1 MADSPYLYQP
11 RIGVLSGDSFEKQ
24 TEAFFADL
32 DQRVKT
38 LSEKV
43 DAEVSAI
50 TARLDAL
57 EQQLQ
62 GALDTLNRHEGR
74 LDAAETAIQQLAQ
87 AVAAMKPHLTPDG
100 LIAITSGQTPDG
112 WSVCDGLENT
122 PDLSDYAV
130 APLTYIRKKS

>member
-11 RIGVLSGDSFEKQ
+11 RTGVLSGDSFEKQ

-38 LSEKV
+38 LSEKI
-43 DAEVSAI
+43 DAEVSTI
-50 TARLDAL
+50 TARLDSL

-62 GALDTLNRHEGR
+62 GTLNTLSQHEGR
-74 LDAAETAIQQLAQ
+74 LDAAETSIQQLAQ

-100 LIAITSGQTPDG
+100 LIAITSGQPPEG
-112 WSVCDGLENT
+112 WATCDGRSNT

-130 APLTYIRKKS
+130 SPLTYIRKKS

>member
-11 RIGVLSGDSFEKQ
+11 RTGVLSGDSFEKQ

-43 DAEVSAI
+43 DTDVRTI
-50 TARLDAL
+50 TARLEAL

-74 LDAAETAIQQLAQ
+74 LDDAENAIQQLVQ

-100 LIAITSGQTPDG
+100 LIAITSGQPPQG
-112 WSVCDGLENT
+112 WSVCDGRANT
-122 PDLSDYAV
+122 PDLSSYAED
-130 APLTYIRKKS
+130 PLFYIRKRA

>member
-43 DAEVSAI
+43 DTDVRTI
-50 TARLDAL
+50 TSRLDAL

-74 LDAAETAIQQLAQ
+74 LD
-87 AVAAMKPHLTPDG
+87 AMKPHLTPDG

-112 WSVCDGLENT
+112 WSVCDGRANT
-122 PDLSDYAV
+122 PDLSDFAV
-130 APLTYIRKKS
+130 SPLTYIRKKS

>member
-43 DAEVSAI
+43 DTDVRTI
-50 TARLDAL
+50 TSRLDAL

-112 WSVCDGLENT
+112 WSVCDGRANT
-122 PDLSDYAV
+122 PDLSDFAV
-130 APLTYIRKKS
+130 SPLTYIRKKS